1 MRARIGPEQQKNRIR
16 GERRWV
22 LALALLVVLPGAPVL
37 ATVDKR
43 APAPAREE
51 LEEEVKRPSWGKVS
65 GWVLDAESRKPVN
78 GARVAVELD
87 GAFPEDG
94 KATDETDAAGKYE
107 ARAPLGK
114 ISSKFD
120 WGRVLTM
127 SPLSVLISPRSV
139 TKKTKILDV
148 AQVNV
153 RVRAAGYKPFL
164 GRVRAMSQDAGKFA
178 IMLDDVWLAPERS
191 ALASFTPER
200 LRYEIVEGLTVEPA
214 IAGPGEKVKIS
225 LATQLPLERG
235 YKYRA
240 YLTSNAIRVVE
251 NQQELKREKD
261 EKSPEG
267 NRVVFSRTVTLPKNS
282 IDRSAELGF
291 FLVRDDTTVLRQRET
306 TALLQVV
313 KSAEER
319 TAAEKVAEGYAQA
332 RLGDRDAALK
342 TYRAAQSLRADYS
355 LVYLLSGDLAMQLNR
370 PREAAESFKHLVDM
384 DPRDYITARSRYAR
398 ALFEAGQTQ
407 EAFTEV
413 AEAEKALGK
422 QRVPAE
428 VALLRARVYA
438 SQSNFAE
445 VDKWLAKAGDDRRI
459 STDVLTE
466 INLKRMAAAVKEKP
480 NDADI
485 RLSYARILDGAQ
497 YRERAIDE
505 TRKAAE
511 LDPGQPW
518 AFIDLG
524 VRLQEVGRSDEGIAN
539 LKHAL
544 ALAPDNLEAHLA
556 LADVYRDQGRYAEAL
571 PLYRKVRDTQPQNLR
586 ARHDTALML
595 YATGALAD
603 ARAEF
608 LEVIAQSR
616 SKGDL
621 IDRGLPIPGPGLL
634 GSGLYFGP
642 KERLVAGFS
651 IPEATADLAIL
662 EALEDLDKHP
672 QSGLLWQNIGG
683 ALLDLDLSRLALEAL
698 RKSWALEPDQIETRF
713 LLGVAYRKLGD
724 AGAARKELEAAIT
737 ANPLHPQA
745 RLELAQLYTD
755 EGELERAQA
764 EVAAHARNYP
774 FQRNAAATRSF
785 GG

>member
-1 MRARIGPEQQKNRIR
+1 MRDPMRRARLEKRMQWRSG
-16 GERRWV
+16 
-22 LALALLVVLPGAPVL
+22 LVVGLTLLQAVPGSL
-37 ATVDKR
+37 AVKAAEKSTANAERKE
-43 APAPAREE
+43 PT
-51 LEEEVKRPSWGKVS
+51 EEVKRPSWGKVS
-65 GWVLDAESRKPVN
+65 GWVLDAETRKPIT
-78 GARVAVELD
+78 GARIAVELD

-94 KATDETDAAGKYE
+94 KATDQTDASGRFD

-114 ISSKFD
+114 ISSKLD

-127 SPLSVLISPRSV
+127 SPLSLLISPGSV

-153 RVRAAGYKPFL
+153 RVQAPGYKPFV

-191 ALASFTPER
+191 TLASFTPER
-200 LRYEIVEGLTVEPA
+200 LRYEVVEGLTIEPA
-214 IAGPGEKVKIS
+214 IAGPGDKVKIS
-225 LATQLPLERG
+225 LATQLPVERG

-240 YLTSNAIRVVE
+240 YLTSTAIRVVE
-251 NQQELKREKD
+251 NQLELKREKV
-261 EKSPEG
+261 EKEPADQ
-267 NRVVFSRTVTLPKNS
+267 RVVFSRTVTLPKNS
-282 IDRSAELGF
+282 IDRSTEIGF
-291 FLVRDDTTVLRQRET
+291 FMVRDETTVLRQRET
-306 TALLQVV
+306 TALLQIV
-313 KSAEER
+313 KTPEER

-332 RLGDRDAALK
+332 RIGDRDAALR
-342 TYRAAQSLRADYS
+342 TYRAAQKLQADYS
-355 LVYLLSGDLAMQLNR
+355 LLYLLAGDLAMQLNR
-370 PREAAESFKHLVDM
+370 PQEAAESFKHLVDL
-384 DPRDYITARSRYAR
+384 DPRDYTVARARYAR
-398 ALFEAGQTQ
+398 ALFEAGQTNQ
-407 EAFTEV
+407 ALTEV

-438 SQSNFAE
+438 SQANFTE
-445 VDKWLAKAGDDRRI
+445 TDKWLAKAGEDRRI

-480 NDADI
+480 KDADV
-485 RLSYARILDGAQ
+485 RLSYARVLDGALL
-497 YRERAIDE
+497 RERAIEE

-524 VRLQEVGRSDEGIAN
+524 VRLQGVGRSQDGIAN

-544 ALAPDNLEAHLA
+544 ALAPNNLEAHLA
-556 LADVYRDQGRYAEAL
+556 LADVYRDQGRYADAL
-571 PLYRKVRDTQPQNLR
+571 PLYRKVRDAQPLNLR

-595 YATGALAD
+595 YATGALAE
-603 ARAEF
+603 ARTEL
-608 LEVIAQSR
+608 LEVIAQAR

-621 IDRGLPIPGPGLL
+621 KDRGLPIPGPGIL

-651 IPEATADLAIL
+651 VPEATADLAIL

-683 ALLDLDLSRLALEAL
+683 ALLDLDLPQLALEAL
-698 RKSWALEPDQIETRF
+698 RKSHAREPDLIETRF
-713 LLGVAYRKLGD
+713 LLGVSYRKLGD
-724 AGAARKELEAAIT
+724 LGAARKELQATIA
-737 ANPLHPQA
+737 ANPLHPRA

-755 EGELERAQA
+755 EGELERAEA
-764 EVAAHARNYP
+764 EVAAHSRNYP
-774 FQRNAAATRSF
+774 FQRSAAPTRSF

>member
-1 MRARIGPEQQKNRIR
+1 MRDPSDRSGLEIRMQRKYGPVLILALVCTSSGFRALGAAEQPAPQQKQ
-16 GERRWV
+16 
-22 LALALLVVLPGAPVL
+22 PP
-37 ATVDKR
+37 
-43 APAPAREE
+43 
-51 LEEEVKRPSWGKVS
+51 EEVKRPNWGKVS
-65 GWVLDAESRKPVN
+65 GWVLDAASRKPVA

-94 KATDETDAAGKYE
+94 KATDETDAAGRYD

-114 ISSKFD
+114 ISSKLD

-127 SPLSVLISPRSV
+127 SPLSVLISPGSV

-153 RVRAAGYKPFL
+153 RIQAAGYRPFV
-164 GRVRAMSQDAGKFA
+164 GRVRAMSQDPGKFA

-200 LRYEIVEGLTVEPA
+200 LRYEVVEGLTLEPA
-214 IAGPGEKVKIS
+214 IAAPGDKVKIS

-240 YLTSNAIRVVE
+240 YLTSNAIRLVE

-261 EKSPEG
+261 EKTPAD

-282 IDRSAELGF
+282 IDRSAEIGF
-291 FLVRDDTTVLRQRET
+291 FLVRDETTVLRQKET
-306 TALLQVV
+306 TALLQIV
-313 KSAEER
+313 KTPDER
-319 TAAEKVAEGYAQA
+319 SAAEKVAEGYAQA
-332 RLGDRDAALK
+332 RLGNRDAALQ
-342 TYRAAQSLRADYS
+342 TYRAAQALRPDYS

-370 PREAAESFKHLVDM
+370 PVDAADAFKHLVDL
-384 DPRDYITARSRYAR
+384 DPRDYAIARARYAR
-398 ALFEAGQTQ
+398 ALFESGKTGEALTQ
-407 EAFTEV
+407 V
-413 AEAEKALGK
+413 SDAEKTLGK

-438 SQSNFAE
+438 SQSNFTE

-480 NDADI
+480 ADADV

-497 YRERAIDE
+497 LRERAIEE
-505 TRKAAE
+505 TRKATE
-511 LDPGQPW
+511 MDPGQPW
-518 AFIDLG
+518 SFIDLG
-524 VRLQEVGRSDEGIAN
+524 VRLHEAGRTQEGLAN

-544 ALAPDNLEAHLA
+544 ALAPDNLEAQLA
-556 LADVYRDQGRYAEAL
+556 LADVYRDQGRYADAL
-571 PLYRKVRDTQPQNLR
+571 PLYRKVRDAQPQNLR
-586 ARHDTALML
+586 ARHHTALML
-595 YATGALAD
+595 YATGALSE
-603 ARAEF
+603 ARTD
-608 LEVIAQSR
+608 LVEVIAQAR

-621 IDRGLPIPGPGLL
+621 KDRGLPIPGPGIL

-651 IPEATADLAIL
+651 VPEATADLAIL

-683 ALLDLDLSRLALEAL
+683 ALLDVDLPRLALDAL
-698 RKSWALEPDQIETRF
+698 RKSYSLEPDLIETRF

-724 AGAARKELEAAIT
+724 VATARKELEATIA

-755 EGELERAQA
+755 DGELERAQA
-764 EVAAHARNYP
+764 EVAAHSRNYP
-774 FQRNAAATRSF
+774 FQRSASPTRSF